1 MGVLFVFL
9 DGVGFGATD
18 PERNPFAAVATP
30 ALDGLVGGA
39 WSAPKERADADA
51 TATRI
56 DATLGVPGLPQ
67 SATGQSAL
75 LSGRDAVAA
84 MNGHYGPWPG
94 PTLKR
99 FLEDG
104 ELFAWASARF
114 GREALAW
121 GVAYPPGFF
130 DALERGRLRLN
141 APAHAARNAG
151 VTLPGLDAY
160 RRGDAVAA
168 DLDGAWLASRGVEP
182 PGGHQPGPRGAER
195 AGRRLARR
203 AAEHAFTFLDV
214 WATDRAGHR
223 ADSGEA
229 RALVERLDAFLAGVL
244 AGRDPETTVVLTSDH
259 GNLED
264 LSHGRHTTAA
274 VPLLA
279 VGPRASAFRGASSLL
294 DVAPAVRRAWGEEAP
309 DGAAAGG
316 GTGRR

>member
-1 MGVLFVFL
+1 MFL
-9 DGVGFGATD
+9 DGVGFGAVD
-18 PERNPFAAVATP
+18 PDRNPFAAAPTP
-30 ALDGLVGGA
+30 ALDELAAGS
-39 WSAPKERADADA
+39 WSAPAERAEAGV

-56 DATLGVPGLPQ
+56 DATLGTPGLPQ

-114 GREALAW
+114 GPEAVAW
-121 GVAYPPGFF
+121 GSAYPPGFF
-130 DALERGRLRLN
+130 DALDRGRLRLN
-141 APAHAARNAG
+141 APAHAARTAG
-151 VTLPGLDAY
+151 ATLPDLDAY
-160 RRGDAVAA
+160 RRGEAAAA
-168 DLDGAWLASRGVEP
+168 DLDGAWFASRGVEP
-182 PGGHQPGPRGAER
+182 PGGHLPGPRGAER

-203 AAEHAFTFLDV
+203 AADHAFTFLDV

-223 ADSGEA
+223 ADAGEA

-244 AGRDPETTVVLTSDH
+244 AGRGADTTVVVTSDH

-264 LSHGRHTTAA
+264 LTHGRHTTAA

-279 VGPRASAFRGASSLL
+279 VGPGAAAFRGAASLL
-294 DVAPAVRRAWGEEAP
+294 DVAPAVRRAWG
-309 DGAAAGG
+309 
-316 GTGRR
+316 

>member
-1 MGVLFVFL
+1 MFL
-9 DGVGFGATD
+9 DGVGLGDAD
-18 PERNPFAAVATP
+18 PDRNPFAAVATP
-30 ALDGLVGGA
+30 ALDQLAAGSWL
-39 WSAPKERADADA
+39 APEARDEAGVLAA
-51 TATRI
+51 RI
-56 DATLGVPGLPQ
+56 DATLGAPGLPQ

-114 GREALAW
+114 GREAIAW
-121 GVAYPPGFF
+121 GAAYPPGFF
-130 DALERGRLRLN
+130 DALDRGRLRLN
-141 APAHAARNAG
+141 APAHAARHAG
-151 VTLPGLDAY
+151 VPLPDLDAY
-160 RRGDAVAA
+160 RRGEAVAA
-168 DLDGAWLASRGVEP
+168 DLDGAWFASRGVEP
-182 PGGHQPGPRGAER
+182 PEGHLPGPRGAEL

-223 ADSGEA
+223 ADAGEA

-244 AGRDPETTVVLTSDH
+244 AGRDAGTTVVVTSDH

-264 LSHGRHTTAA
+264 LTHGRHTIAA

-279 VGPRASAFRGASSLL
+279 VGPGAAAFRGAASLL
-294 DVAPAVRRAWGEEAP
+294 DVAPGVRRAWG
-309 DGAAAGG
+309 
-316 GTGRR
+316 